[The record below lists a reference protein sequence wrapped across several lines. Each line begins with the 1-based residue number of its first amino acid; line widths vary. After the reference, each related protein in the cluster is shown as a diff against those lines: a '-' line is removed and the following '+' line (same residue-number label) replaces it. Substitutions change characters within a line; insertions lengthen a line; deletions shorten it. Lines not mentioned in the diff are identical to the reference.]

1 MTSGKV
7 QHAPRLLLSPRSG
20 RRSFPRP
27 SPDGFPGL
35 TEREFRDFREL
46 ILRESGIHL
55 SDAKKAL
62 LVGRLTKRLRELGLG
77 DFTEYL
83 QTVGESAD
91 ELRVMLDHV
100 STNETHF
107 FREPNH
113 FTYLEE
119 HVYPQWRS
127 RAEAGT
133 RSKHIRVWSAA
144 CSTGEE
150 PYSLAMHL
158 LTCFPPEAGWSI
170 EIVGTDI
177 STRVL
182 ERARAGTWRI
192 EKAKEIPDDYLK
204 TFMLKGQNG
213 QAGRMKAGSAISSVV
228 RFGRLNLNDP
238 EYILPGNFDLIFCRN
253 VMIYFRNETKKSV
266 VKKLLRKLGPNGLLF
281 VGHAENLGTLCE
293 DVAAVAPTVYR
304 RRDSMPLVP
313 AETR

>member
-1 MTSGKV
+1 MTSGKA
-7 QHAPRLLLSPRSG
+7 QRASRLLLSPRSG

-35 TEREFRDFREL
+35 TEREFREFREL

-62 LVGRLTKRLRELGLG
+62 LVGRLGKRLRELGMN
-77 DFTEYL
+77 DFTQYL
-83 QTVGESAD
+83 EFVGASDD

-119 HVYPQWRS
+119 HVYPQWRAQ
-127 RAEAGT
+127 AEAGL
-133 RSKHIRVWSAA
+133 RSRRIRVWSAA
-144 CSTGEE
+144 CSTGQE

-158 LTCFPPEAGWSI
+158 LACFPVEAGWQI
-170 EIVGTDI
+170 EVVGTDI

-182 ERARAGTWRI
+182 ERARAGTWPI
-192 EKAKEIPDDYLK
+192 EKAKEIPDDYLRR
-204 TFMLKGQNG
+204 FMLKGQGG
-213 QAGRMKAGSAISSVV
+213 QTGRMKAGPEISAVV

-238 EYILPGNFDLIFCRN
+238 EYALPGNFDLIFCRN
-253 VMIYFRNETKKSV
+253 VMIYFRNETKKTV
-266 VKKLLRKLGPNGLLF
+266 VGKLLRKLGPNGLLF
-281 VGHAENLGTLCE
+281 VGHAENLATLCE
-293 DVAAVAPTVYR
+293 EVMTVAPTVYGR
-304 RRDSMPLVP
+304 RSAVGVSGL
-313 AETR
+313 ETR

>member
-7 QHAPRLLLSPRSG
+7 QRAPRLLLSPRSG

-27 SPDGFPGL
+27 SPDGFPDL
-35 TEREFRDFREL
+35 TEDESRGLREL

-62 LVGRLTKRLRELGLG
+62 LIGRLSTRLRALGMA
-77 DFTEYL
+77 DFTQYLEY
-83 QTVGESAD
+83 VGANAD

-119 HVYPQWRS
+119 HVYPQWHAQ
-127 RAEAGT
+127 AEAGT
-133 RSKHIRVWSAA
+133 RSRRIRVWSAA

-158 LTCFPPEAGWSI
+158 LACFPPDAGWNI
-170 EIVGTDI
+170 EIIGTDI

-182 ERARAGTWRI
+182 ERARAATWPI
-192 EKAKEIPDDYLK
+192 AKANEIPHDYLRR
-204 TFMLKGQNG
+204 FMLKGQG
-213 QAGRMKAGSAISSVV
+213 DQAGWMKAGSEISSVV

-238 EYILPGNFDLIFCRN
+238 EYILAGTFDLIFCRN
-253 VMIYFRNETKKSV
+253 VMIYFRNETKKV
-266 VKKLLRKLGPNGLLF
+266 VVGKLLRKLAPTGLLF

-293 DVAAVAPTVYR
+293 EVSMLAPTVYGR
-304 RRDSMPLVP
+304 RAGRMAAVS
-313 AETR
+313 ETR